1 MFEIPDKSD
10 LTHINTYEPLVQ
22 LLILKDIC
30 HKIYINRNI
39 SMSQENIIDNLEKI
53 DILFRDRENFN

>member
-10 LTHINTYEPLVQ
+10 LTHINNYEPLVQ

-39 SMSQENIIDNLEKI
+39 SISHTNILDNLEKI

>member
-1 MFEIPDKSD
+1 MFEIPDKKE
-10 LTHINTYEPLVQ
+10 LKHIHSYASHEQ
-22 LLILKDIC
+22 LLILKNIC
-30 HKIYINRNI
+30 HQIYINRNI